1 MLDLFLSM
9 GADVLVQTRREEQL
23 NHVLGEKRA
32 SVDITKLGGTGTEFI
47 GNFTNV
53 EDQDKALALEER
65 EMMLENTI
73 QALEDSGRDSTEAR
87 RDLEELR
94 FQKQMLHAQ
103 SFASQNEEPPPLKTN
118 DIDGTTTPSQDSAV
132 GSQISS
138 KIGSDLVDSILTSM
152 VKEALPGFGGIVN
165 AGKAVMNTK
174 GLASAVGEKALKSV
188 AVPTMIGAGIGAATS
203 DDAASGAMKGALIGG
218 IGGGLAKGYSGISK
232 IQQAAPKM
240 NFEQAANK
248 FVTSG
253 IRDVAKEQGIKGF
266 NKNLNQI
273 NAQAKATTSVPG
285 TAAKTPPAAAPNAAA
300 PPPAQAPASNP
311 APSVGSKKSINV
323 PAGKPNPAPAPQP
336 PVGPTPS
343 GSMPVAQGGTGYS
356 NVQAPQAGAPNSK
369 PSAGATAPPPAQ
381 NSAVMNGVKQQAPNP
396 APPAAPANTPANSP
410 AAPANAAQQASAPAT
425 PTSTPD
431 INSLSTSQRVAF
443 NSGNPVYDA
452 SGKVMIPAN
461 PSKFQAYA
469 NEAMND
475 LSKKPFS
482 GGAAPNVNTMSVPSS
497 PSASNAVTGKVRVAN
512 IPSAAMPSV
521 KAASRKEALHPSI
534 VNSFFLPFLYFVLSL
549 VRGNGTTCKQNCSSF
564 SGLGQTRN
572 KLVHREHTSRC
583 FGLHVSSTS

>member
-9 GADVLVQTRREEQL
+9 GADALVQTRREEQL

-138 KIGSDLVDSILTSM
+138 KIGSDVVNSILASM

-165 AGKAVMNTK
+165 AGKAVMKTK
-174 GLASAVGEKALKSV
+174 GLAGAVGESALKSV
-188 AVPTMIGAGIGAATS
+188 AVPSMIGAGIGAVTS

-248 FVTSG
+248 FVTGG
-253 IRDVAKEQGIKGF
+253 ISDIAKEQGIKGF
-266 NKNLNQI
+266 NKNLKQI

-285 TAAKTPPAAAPNAAA
+285 AAAKTPPAVAPNAAA
-300 PPPAQAPASNP
+300 PPPAAPASNP
-311 APSVGSKKSINV
+311 APAVGSKKSV
-323 PAGKPNPAPAPQP
+323 STPAAKPNTGSTPVPAPAPA
-336 PVGPTPS
+336 GPTPS
-343 GSMPVAQGGTGYS
+343 GSMPAANAQGS
-356 NVQAPQAGAPNSK
+356 QAGAPNSQVGAPNSK
-369 PSAGATAPPPAQ
+369 PSAGAAAPPPAQ

-410 AAPANAAQQASAPAT
+410 ASPANAAQQASAPST
-425 PTSTPD
+425 PSSTPD
-431 INSLSTSQRVAF
+431 VNSFSTSQRVAY

-452 SGKVMIPAN
+452 AGKVIVPAN
-461 PSKFQAYA
+461 PSKFQAYS
-469 NEAMND
+469 NEAMMN
-475 LSKKPFS
+475 LQRAPNA
-482 GGAAPNVNTMSVPSS
+482 GATPNVNTMSVPQTPSS
-497 PSASNAVTGKVRVAN
+497 PNAVTGKVRVAN

-521 KAASRKEALHPSI
+521 KAASREEVLHGSTA
-534 VNSFFLPFLYFVLSL
+534 NSFFLPFLYFVLSL
-549 VRGNGTTCKQNCSSF
+549 VRGNGTACKQNCSSF
-564 SGLGQTRN
+564 SGPG
-572 KLVHREHTSRC
+572 
-583 FGLHVSSTS
+583 